1 MLTERE
7 VAEAAARS
15 ASPMAVHALL
25 SNAHAGIVRAG
36 LSSSHVYARAIAQRR
51 LLFVPGIGWL
61 ADWDIK
67 WPIRLTLI

>member
-1 MLTERE
+1 
-7 VAEAAARS
+7 
-15 ASPMAVHALL
+15 MAVHALL